1 MPAWITP
8 LLWPV
13 WWKPTSLSLSRT
25 RSERSGCRRLSS
37 RATARPTIPA
47 PTTARSHSP
56 AGLASRIIGPGSITA
71 RFAIISAMPAS
82 DEEVLFAYDL
92 GSPYAWLAA
101 ERIDDVLP
109 ARPTWLPVL
118 LGAIFKAKGRSS
130 WGQGPKRDEGMA
142 EIERRAAERGLG
154 ELRWPDPWP
163 NDGLRVMRA
172 AVRAHQLGAGERFA
186 IAALRTH
193 FRDGL
198 ALSDDASIT
207 TAAERADLDPGALLA
222 ATADPGVKA
231 ELRANTE
238 RALELGVFGVPTVV
252 VRSQVFWGDDQLE
265 GPQR

>member
-1 MPAWITP
+1 MAAAD
-8 LLWPV
+8 
-13 WWKPTSLSLSRT
+13 
-25 RSERSGCRRLSS
+25 G
-37 RATARPTIPA
+37 
-47 PTTARSHSP
+47 
-56 AGLASRIIGPGSITA
+56 
-71 RFAIISAMPAS
+71 
-82 DEEVLFAYDL
+82 EVLFAYDL

-163 NDGLRVMRA
+163 NDGLRVLRA

-198 ALSDDASIT
+198 ALSDDASIA

-222 ATADPGVKA
+222 ATADPAVKA

-265 GPQR
+265 GAAAAASRTD